1 MAERALRLVHS
12 RPAPRKREP
21 AFSNGVF
28 GMMIFVLTEIMFF
41 AALISSQMV
50 VRSQVMIWP
59 PAGQPRLPALQTGIN
74 SSFLLLSGVLLY
86 FAGRAFKRESASA
99 KRLIWASVGLGAL
112 FVGLQGVEWVRLI
125 GQGFTLSSSSAGAF
139 FYLIVGLHA
148 LHAVAAILGLTWVAA
163 RVQRGVATLE
173 QLQTAQIF
181 WAFVVGVWPIL
192 YWQVYL

>member
-12 RPAPRKREP
+12 RPAPKKRAP
-21 AFSNGVF
+21 VFSNGVF

-50 VRSQVMIWP
+50 VRAQVMIWP
-59 PAGQPRLPALQTGIN
+59 PAGQPRLPAMQTAIN

-86 FAGRAFKRESASA
+86 LAGRAFKREPGSA
-99 KRLIWASVGLGAL
+99 KKLIWASLGLGAL

-125 GQGFTLSSSSAGAF
+125 SQGFTLSSSSAGAF
-139 FYLIVGLHA
+139 FYLIIGLHG
-148 LHAVAAILGLTWVAA
+148 LHAVAAILGLGWVAA

-181 WAFVVGVWPIL
+181 WAFVVGIWPIL